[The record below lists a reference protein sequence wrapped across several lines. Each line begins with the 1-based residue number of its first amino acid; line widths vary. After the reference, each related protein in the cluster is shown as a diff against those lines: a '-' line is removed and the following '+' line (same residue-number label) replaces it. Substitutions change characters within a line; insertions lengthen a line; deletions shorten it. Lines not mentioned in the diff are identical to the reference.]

1 MRARMTEQ
9 FHNIE
14 KPLSAAL
21 AEMAG
26 SIRSETISVRD
37 LLEELG
43 EQGMLMCSIFL
54 IIPFLVPVSIPGV
67 STVFGLVIT
76 LIGVGVTANRMPRLP
91 KRLLDRQVAT
101 APLSAAFEKGSRLLA
116 RMERFIHPRLR
127 ALTRGDRIAR
137 FNGLMLV
144 LGGLLL
150 MVPFSFVPFS
160 NTLPGLA
167 ILFLAIGMLQ
177 QDGAFVLLGYLAIL
191 ATIVYFGIL
200 AGAAIAAGWV
210 GWQKLFGSGILFW
223 PLT

>member
-1 MRARMTEQ
+1 MTEQ
-9 FHNIE
+9 FHSTE

-21 AEMAG
+21 AEMAC
-26 SIRSETISVRD
+26 SIRGESISVRE

>member
-1 MRARMTEQ
+1 MTEQ
-9 FHNIE
+9 FHNTE

-26 SIRSETISVRD
+26 SIRGESISVRE

-150 MVPFSFVPFS
+150 MVPFGFVPFS

>member
-1 MRARMTEQ
+1 MTEQ
-9 FHNIE
+9 FHDIE

-21 AEMAG
+21 AEMADSMRG
-26 SIRSETISVRD
+26 ESITVRE

-76 LIGVGVTANRMPRLP
+76 LIGVGVTANKVPRLP
-91 KRLLDRQVAT
+91 ERLLDRQVAT
-101 APLSAAFEKGSRLLA
+101 APLAAAFEKGSRLLA
-116 RMERFIHPRLR
+116 RLEQFVHPRLQ
-127 ALTRGDRIAR
+127 ALTRGARIAR

-167 ILFLAIGMLQ
+167 ILFLAVGMLQ

-191 ATIVYFGIL
+191 ATIIYFGIL
-200 AGAAIAAGWV
+200 AAAAIAAGWV
-210 GWQKLFGSGILFW
+210 GWQKLLGGAVLLPNLF
-223 PLT
+223 